1 MYIAP
6 NSKVRL
12 IKNCPLDNGYE
23 HTLFFHSPG
32 GQEYYFQTTLT
43 GYLFENMS
51 YVRVNKGVIRVQM
64 NAEYLYNC
72 NYMCFQNTS
81 FGNKW
86 FYAFV
91 TKVEYINNVTT
102 EINFELDI
110 LQTWHFNYRIPACF
124 VERTHA
130 STDVAGDNLV
140 PEGVETGDYVA
151 QTSGRDLELEALSLV
166 IATTF
171 KPGPDGFV
179 NVEGGTYSELFTGL
193 HYLVYP
199 MGYYPLDPLDPY
211 YDPDHAGEYGPDL
224 AAEFL
229 LNATELGKSSG
240 IVSVFLMP
248 RCFVTDEGPA
258 QFVKR
263 HIYTTAKVTSG
274 TIDGYTPKNN
284 KLFTYP
290 YNFLYVANQQGN
302 SGVYPYEF
310 FSGAS
315 CQFDVAGDM
324 SPNPSVVLQPMNFKG
339 ILVNADEKMVLSGYP
354 QLPYNI
360 DAFKA
365 WLAMNA
371 ANIAVDA
378 LSNGLTAVTGIATG
392 NFGGAVQGLMGFM
405 RMGAERYQHEIMPPQ
420 SKGGG
425 GAITACALRIQ
436 NFLFIRKTIRAE
448 FARIIDDF
456 FTVFGYAQH
465 KIMQPSRKVR
475 TEWTYLKTV
484 NCKIEPGYP
493 DDCVAQQTP
502 PEAGLPADDAR
513 RIEQIYN
520 TGITFWMNGAH
531 MGDYT
536 LNNAIVSVS
545 NGNSNQSEG
554 GGAGGQTAEP

>member
-32 GQEYYFQTTLT
+32 GQEYYFQTTLS
-43 GYLFENMS
+43 GYLFENLS

-72 NYMCFQNTS
+72 NYMCFQNTA
-81 FGNKW
+81 FGSKW

-102 EINFELDI
+102 EITFELDI
-110 LQTWHFNYRIPACF
+110 FQTWHFNYRIPACF

-140 PEGVETGDYVA
+140 PEGLETGEYIA
-151 QTSGRDLELEALSLV
+151 AASGMDLTLEPLSIV
-166 IATTF
+166 IAATF
-171 KPGPDGFV
+171 DEQLLPV
-179 NVEGGTYSELFTGL
+179 GGGVYSQLFSGL
-193 HYLVYP
+193 YYHVFP
-199 MGYYPLDPLDPY
+199 MGYYPIS
-211 YDPDHAGEYGPDL
+211 DPDHPGEYGPYVAMQFISTVTG
-224 AAEFL
+224 AAKE
-229 LNATELGKSSG
+229 SG
-240 IVSVFLMP
+240 IVSMFLMP
-248 RCFVTDEGPA
+248 TCFVTPSGAGVFPA
-258 QFVKR
+258 Y
-263 HIYTTAKVTSG
+263 HTYTAAKVTSG

-290 YNFLYVANQQGN
+290 YNFLYVTNHQGT
-302 SGVYPYEF
+302 GCPYPYEF
-310 FSGAS
+310 FSTAD
-315 CQFDVAGDM
+315 CQFDICGDM
-324 SPNPSVVLQPMNFKG
+324 SPNPSVVLRPVSYKG
-339 ILVNADEKMVLSGYP
+339 IPTNTDEKMVLSGYP
-354 QLPYNI
+354 QIPYNI

-371 ANIAVDA
+371 TNLAVDA
-378 LSNGLTAVTGIATG
+378 LSNAGSMVASGVAG
-392 NFGGAVQGLMGFM
+392 NLMGAASGVLGVG
-405 RMGAERYQHEIMPPQ
+405 RLLGSIYQHSLLPPQ

-425 GAITACALRIQ
+425 GAITACALRFQ
-436 NFLFIRKTIRAE
+436 NFSFIRKTIKAE

-520 TGITFWMNGAH
+520 TGITFWMNGDH

-536 LNNAIVSVS
+536 LNNAIIQVS
-545 NGNSNQSEG
+545 NDNSNQSEG